1 MLRLKQKLLRRRRTV
16 VHDQVRLKHRRSL
29 REGVLSLA
37 LSETD
42 QSIDSGCF
50 TCRLRRKKCEEG
62 KPACKAC
69 THLGI
74 RCDYKRPLWWS
85 NAEQRRNQKEYI
97 KNVIKRT
104 QIAAKKNSQQQQSQQ
119 QHHHLNTSSPPP
131 LTYSV
136 PNSAETPFAEAFPPS
151 QCPSE
156 GSPYSAGCDFT
167 YATNDGYF
175 AMPPPPQPYIT
186 HHSRYPMFS
195 PYEVDI
201 KTEREIF
208 VNDIPTRRD
217 STISTFSTFQPPPAE
232 DGLPEYPADSWIQQE
247 HFEST
252 SEEFT
257 EEPVDFNFFE
267 FPHGL
272 LSPNHETVI
281 QVDEADKYLLNHFLD
296 KVLKLIFP
304 VLDANQH
311 GSAREDIILPALES
325 NRAYLHCCLSI
336 AATHMKDTESSL
348 SLTEPTTEQL
358 DNDVVRHRYAAV
370 SELCE
375 ALGADTDHAQILEA
389 TLGMIFFQCSVGRA
403 SDALPDIPWHQHF
416 SAATSLVHRLDLPT
430 SVLLPQEP
438 HHQPSFNMTLTSWI
452 DILGS
457 TILGRQPVFADT
469 YRELNMS
476 NGSLGLAELMGCD
489 DKIMFLIAEIACLDV
504 QRDFGLD
511 EVMLCKYV
519 ETLANAIGETEIS
532 PAAGV
537 VQSCFSATGAIRPK
551 QLTTNI
557 TAIFRIA
564 ARIYLCTLVPGY
576 SPTQP
581 SMCHLISQFTEL
593 MSFIPAGAEGFDRS
607 LAWPL
612 LIAGASSTSASSFR
626 GMLDERCTSLGD
638 AAAFGSLGR
647 IRELLNDVWAV
658 NDDVLESGLGQTVGW
673 REVMGT
679 KGWEFLLI

>member
-1 MLRLKQKLLRRRRTV
+1 MAATKNAASEAKAAAA
-16 VHDQVRLKHRRSL
+16 KMHRRS
-29 REGVLSLA
+29 R
-37 LSETD
+37 
-42 QSIDSGCF
+42 SGCF

-69 THLGI
+69 THLGL

-85 NAEQRRNQKEYI
+85 NGEQRRNQKEHI
-97 KNVIKRT
+97 KNVIKKT
-104 QIAAKKNSQQQQSQQ
+104 QLSKKTPQQQQQQSHQQ
-119 QHHHLNTSSPPP
+119 SQHQRHLSTSSPPP
-131 LTYSV
+131 LTHSV
-136 PNSAETPFAEAFPPS
+136 PNSAEAPFAEAFPPS

-156 GSPYSAGCDFT
+156 GSPYSVDYDLT
-167 YATNDGYF
+167 YTTDNGYF
-175 AMPPPPQPYIT
+175 SMPPPPQPYIT
-186 HHSRYPMFS
+186 HHSQYPMFS

-201 KTEREIF
+201 KTEREVF
-208 VNDIPTRRD
+208 VNNIPTRRD
-217 STISTFSTFQPPPAE
+217 STISTFSTFQPPPTS
-232 DGLPEYPADSWIQQE
+232 DGLPAYPADSWIQQE

-252 SEEFT
+252 SEEFA
-257 EEPVDFNFFE
+257 EEAVDFNFFE
-267 FPHGL
+267 FPHGPL
-272 LSPNHETVI
+272 TPNHETVI
-281 QVDEADKYLLNHFLD
+281 NVEEGDKYLLNHFFD

-304 VLDANQH
+304 ILNANQH
-311 GSAREDIILPALES
+311 GSAREDVILPALES

-336 AATHMKDTESSL
+336 AATHMKDTETSFSS
-348 SLTEPTTEQL
+348 SPANNEQL

-375 ALGADTDHAQILEA
+375 ALGADTNHAQILEA

-403 SDALPDIPWHQHF
+403 DDALPDIPWHQHF
-416 SAATSLVHRLDLPT
+416 SAATSLVNRLDLPT
-430 SVLLPQEP
+430 SVLLPQEQ
-438 HHQPSFNMTLTSWI
+438 HHQASFNMTLTSWI

-457 TILGRQPVFADT
+457 TILGRQPTFADT
-469 YRELNMS
+469 YREMNMS

-504 QRDFGLD
+504 QRGFGLD

-519 ETLANAIGETEIS
+519 ETLANAIGETELNS
-532 PAAGV
+532 AGV
-537 VQSCFSATGAIRPK
+537 VQSCFSTTGAIRPK

-557 TAIFRIA
+557 TAVFRVA

-581 SMCHLISQFTEL
+581 SMCHLISRFSEL
-593 MSFIPAGAEGFDRS
+593 MNFIPAGTEGFDRS

-612 LIAGASSTSASSFR
+612 LIAGASSTRGSPFR
-626 GMLDERCTSLGD
+626 GMLEERSERLGD
-638 AAAFGSLGR
+638 AAAFGSFGR

-658 NDDVLESGLGQTVGW
+658 NDDLLESGVSAPVVGW
-673 REVMGT
+673 REVMAG